1 MRSRAYLHK
10 YLHKYTHTQTRIE
23 QLQMRQHFALQA
35 YICICTYVSKHVS
48 MSACMLADLPSLY
61 VVGTL
66 TATDCHCQCQSQS
79 QSQCHCHCYN
89 TLPPL
94 LLPLPPL
101 SLSLH
106 FAVTMAATDLA
117 LATLHT
123 TISLSHCS
131 ALRAPPAFNTGAWLV
146 RRC

>member
-66 TATDCHCQCQSQS
+66 TATASAKAKAKASATAIATTHCLHYC
-79 QSQCHCHCYN
+79 CRCRRCRCRCI
-89 TLPPL
+89 LPSL
-94 LLPLPPL
+94 WLLP
-101 SLSLH
+101 
-106 FAVTMAATDLA
+106 
-117 LATLHT
+117 
-123 TISLSHCS
+123 I
-131 ALRAPPAFNTGAWLV
+131 
-146 RRC
+146 